1 MKTLALAL
9 ALAAALPAAAQSRRQ
24 ALDFLY
30 RHMPHP
36 DRAMHDSAFW
46 GANVDAS
53 LRARAEMPWGAQVP
67 MREWLHFV
75 LPVRV
80 NNEDLDLSRPL
91 FYEELKERV
100 KGKTMAEAILEVNH
114 WCHEKVTYR
123 ASDARTSSPLSSVS
137 QAIGRC
143 GEESTFAVAA
153 LRSVGIPARQVYTP
167 RWAHTDDNHAWV
179 EAWADGRW
187 HFLGAC
193 EPEPILDLAWFNV
206 PASRG
211 MMMHTNVFGD
221 YRGPEQV
228 MDRNDYYTTINVTG
242 NYAPTAG
249 TAVTVLDSLG
259 HPVPGATVAFC
270 IYNYAEYYPM
280 ARLRADAS
288 GTARLLTG
296 RGDMVVWATDGKRF
310 GLQKATAGDSLSVS
324 LAYTPASR
332 ATLDFDLTPPPA
344 SASLPR
350 ATPDQAQENRR
361 RLAAED
367 SIRNAY
373 TATFATSD
381 QAGRLAKKLGLPAK
395 DVEKALV
402 ESRGNHAMLAAWLD
416 SVPRAERRRALDLL
430 LGISEKDRR
439 DVSRAVLDDNL
450 RNTPARTAP
459 LDADLYNKY
468 VLTPRVENEGLT
480 PCKAFFL
487 GAFTPEERAEYR
499 EHPQKW
505 VEAVR
510 KHVAE
515 RRDGNPKL
523 LRMSPEAVWREGSAD
538 ALSTSICLVSGLRAF
553 GVPARID
560 PVTGKTQ
567 YASAR
572 GAWIDVADSRGAEKA
587 DAPGRAS
594 ARLAVSTV
602 ETPLVAEPRYYHH
615 YSLSQVGADLLPRQ
629 MEWPEGI
636 TVQEWLRQGVRLDP
650 GQYMLTTGQ
659 RLADGGVLARS
670 ELFAIA
676 PNDTAVSLPFVMR
689 HDDRELQVI
698 GSLDA
703 ETQYLPLADC
713 SSRPTSLLSTAGR
726 GYYVVALVADGS
738 EPSAHLLVDLQAVAD
753 QYAARPEHVILLYPA
768 GQPPRTLPGASLQA
782 GNIHFGVDLGGR
794 VAEQLRTSLNLPQPL
809 QLPVVAIADSF
820 GRVVFA
826 STGYAINLPDTL
838 LTLLRKLGKYAR

>member
-9 ALAAALPAAAQSRRQ
+9 ALAAALPAAAQSRRE

-100 KGKTMAEAILEVNH
+100 KGKTMPEAILEVNH

-228 MDRNDYYTTINVTG
+228 MDRNDHYTTINVTG

-350 ATPDQAQENRR
+350 ATPDQAQDNRR

-468 VLTPRVENEGLT
+468 VLNPRVENEGLT

-572 GAWIDVADSRGAEKA
+572 GAWIDVADSRAAEKA

-602 ETPLVAEPRYYHH
+602 ETPLVAEPRYYYH

-670 ELFAIA
+670 ELFAVA

-713 SSRPTSLLSTAGR
+713 SSQPTSLLSTAGR

-738 EPSAHLLVDLQAVAD
+738 EPSAHLLTDLQAVAE

-768 GQPPRTLPGASLQA
+768 GQQPRTLPGASLQA

-838 LTLLRKLGKYAR
+838 LTLLRKLGK